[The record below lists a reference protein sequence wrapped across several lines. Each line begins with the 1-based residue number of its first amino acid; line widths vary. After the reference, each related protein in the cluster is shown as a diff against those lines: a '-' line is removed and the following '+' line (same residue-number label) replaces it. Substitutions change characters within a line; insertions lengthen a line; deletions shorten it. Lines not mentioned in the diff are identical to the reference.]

1 MTKYSIAT
9 ILYSNATQR
18 FTTKEEGGVT
28 MQDKTK
34 EKVIS
39 MANYE
44 KLMNDIAA
52 LDDNDREKVCIYIQ
66 GIMAARKLCSKQQH
80 TA

>member
-1 MTKYSIAT
+1 MYS
-9 ILYSNATQR
+9 
-18 FTTKEEGGVT
+18 E
-28 MQDKTK
+28 D
-34 EKVIS
+34 EKHKGNTRDMS
-39 MANYE
+39 SFDT
-44 KLMNDIAA
+44 LMCDIAS

>member
-1 MTKYSIAT
+1 
-9 ILYSNATQR
+9 
-18 FTTKEEGGVT
+18 

-44 KLMNDIAA
+44 KLMNDIAS